1 MEERNLRT
9 HPSRMR
15 CPQCGGLHFLETGQ
29 LFALTPMTKTA
40 DGQTRLHTED
50 AVPVL
55 NYLCR
60 QCGHILLYSA
70 KHLKRI

>member
-1 MEERNLRT
+1 
-9 HPSRMR
+9 
-15 CPQCGGLHFLETGQ
+15 
-29 LFALTPMTKTA
+29 LTPMSKTA